1 MNIKIVYF
9 TYLVPN
15 KWEPIVLEQLEAL
28 YNVTSLYEQASIYIS
43 VIDVSESL
51 IEFNKL
57 RNIITSKYNK
67 IQFINVFTTN
77 VYEYPG
83 LKSVYEL
90 SSNNDSE
97 YILYFHSKGM
107 TSNQHSER
115 NVLFKYTIENYDK
128 YLHEMEN
135 NKEIDT
141 ASLIPCLK
149 GFGYFNFFWARSSY
163 IHKYCSKPEY
173 SSSYIKHERYTWEIW
188 IGNNYSR
195 KQFIKTYS
203 PYFKYNG
210 VDHYTQAGYLMELF
224 KNNKFDNIEKL
235 SNTHV
240 FYSTMKL
247 HRLKIKDLID
257 NKLTDKNTLHSYV
270 DVYEDMFDSL
280 RYTAKNILEIG
291 IAPGGSIIMWRDYFI
306 NAHIYGIDTCN
317 LADIQ
322 RQDIKNDYHTTLF
335 PNTNGYND
343 QFIRDNFTNK
353 NIKFDMVMDDA
364 SHTLEDIIYFIIKYL
379 PLLSDNGIMV
389 IENIQKMEWVEI
401 LKLIVPDEFKKNIQI
416 YDLRHIKN
424 RYDDILFVINKN
436 SLSQLK
442 Y

>member
-28 YNVTSLYEQASIYIS
+28 YNITSLYEKASIYIS
-43 VIDVSESL
+43 VIDDSESQN
-51 IEFNKL
+51 EFNKL
-57 RNIITSKYNK
+57 RNIVASKYNK
-67 IQFINVFTTN
+67 IQFINVFSTN

-90 SSNNDSE
+90 STDNDSE

-107 TSNQHSER
+107 TSNQHAER
-115 NVLFKYTIENYDK
+115 NVLFKYTIQNYEK
-128 YLHEMEN
+128 YLCEMEN

-141 ASLIPCLK
+141 ASLIPCVK
-149 GFGYFNFFWARSSY
+149 GFGYYNFFWARSSY

-173 SSSYIKHERYTWEIW
+173 SQSYIQHERYTWEIW

-195 KQFIKTYS
+195 KSFIKTYS

-210 VDHYTQAGYLMELF
+210 VEQHLQALYLMELF
-224 KNNKFDNIEKL
+224 KNNQFDTIERM

-240 FYSTMKL
+240 FYSIMKL
-247 HRLKIKDLID
+247 HRIKIKDFID

-270 DVYEDMFDSL
+270 NVYEDMFDSL

-291 IAPGGSIIMWRDYFI
+291 MAPGGSIMVWRNYFI

-317 LADIQ
+317 LDYICSQ
-322 RQDIKNDYHTTLF
+322 SIKNDYHITLF

-343 QFIRDNFTNK
+343 EFIRDNFINK
-353 NIKFDMVMDDA
+353 NIKFDMVLDDA

-389 IENIQKMEWVEI
+389 IESIQKFEWIEI

-424 RYDDILFVINKN
+424 RHDDVLFVINKN
-436 SLSQLK
+436 SFIQLK

>member
-15 KWEPIVLEQLEAL
+15 KWEPIVLEQLDAL
-28 YNVTSLYEQASIYIS
+28 YNVTSLYEKASIYIS
-43 VIDVSESL
+43 VIDDSESQ

-57 RNIITSKYNK
+57 RNIIESKYNK

-90 SSNNDSE
+90 SSDNDSE
-97 YILYFHSKGM
+97 YILYFHSKGI
-107 TSNQHSER
+107 TSNENDER
-115 NVLFKYTIENYDK
+115 KILFKYTIQNYETYLDK
-128 YLHEMEN
+128 MEKS
-135 NKEIDT
+135 KEIDT

-149 GFGYFNFFWARSSY
+149 GFGYYNFFWARSSY

-173 SSSYIKHERYTWEIW
+173 SPSYIKHQRYTWEMW

-203 PYFKYNG
+203 PFFKYSG
-210 VDHYTQAGYLMELF
+210 VDHYTQAAYLMELF
-224 KNNKFDNIEKL
+224 KNNQFDTIEQL

-240 FYSTMKL
+240 FYSIMKL
-247 HRLKIKDLID
+247 HRIKIKDLID
-257 NKLTDKNTLHSYV
+257 NKSTDKNVLHSYV
-270 DVYEDMFDSL
+270 NVYENMFNSL

-291 IAPGGSIIMWRDYFI
+291 IAPGGSITMWRDYFI

-317 LADIQ
+317 LTDIH
-322 RQDIKNDYHTTLF
+322 REDIKSDYHITLF
-335 PNTNGYND
+335 PNTNAYND
-343 QFIRDNFTNK
+343 EFITNNFTNK
-353 NIKFDMVMDDA
+353 NIKFDMVLDDA

-389 IENIQKMEWVEI
+389 IESIQKFEWIEI
-401 LKLIVPDEFKKNIQI
+401 LKLIVPNELKKNIQI

-424 RYDDILFVINKN
+424 RHDDVLFVINKN
-436 SLSQLK
+436 SLIQLI

>member
-28 YNVTSLYEQASIYIS
+28 YNITSLYEKASIYIS
-43 VIDVSESL
+43 VIDDSESQN
-51 IEFNKL
+51 EFNKL
-57 RNIITSKYNK
+57 RNIVASKYNK
-67 IQFINVFTTN
+67 IQFINVFSTN

-90 SSNNDSE
+90 STDNDSE

-107 TSNQHSER
+107 TSNQHAER
-115 NVLFKYTIENYDK
+115 NVLFKYTIQNYEK
-128 YLHEMEN
+128 YLCEMEN

-141 ASLIPCLK
+141 ASLIPCVK
-149 GFGYFNFFWARSSY
+149 GFGYYNFFWARSSY
-163 IHKYCSKPEY
+163 INKYCSKPEY
-173 SSSYIKHERYTWEIW
+173 SQSYIQHERYTWEIW

-195 KQFIKTYS
+195 KSFIKTYS

-210 VDHYTQAGYLMELF
+210 VEQHLQALYLMELF
-224 KNNKFDNIEKL
+224 KNNQFDTIERM

-240 FYSTMKL
+240 FYSIMKL
-247 HRLKIKDLID
+247 HRIKIKDFID

-270 DVYEDMFDSL
+270 NVYEDMFDSL

-291 IAPGGSIIMWRDYFI
+291 MAPGGSIMVWRNYFI

-317 LADIQ
+317 LSDIQ
-322 RQDIKNDYHTTLF
+322 SQSIKNDYHITLF

-343 QFIRDNFTNK
+343 EFIRDNFINK
-353 NIKFDMVMDDA
+353 NIKFDMVLDDA

-389 IENIQKMEWVEI
+389 IESIQKFEWIEI

-424 RYDDILFVINKN
+424 RHDDVLFVINKN
-436 SLSQLK
+436 SFIQLK

>member
-43 VIDVSESL
+43 VTDDSASQN
-51 IEFNKL
+51 EFNKL
-57 RNIITSKYNK
+57 RNIIASKYNK
-67 IQFINVFTTN
+67 IQFINVFSKN

-90 SSNNDSE
+90 SSDNDNE

-107 TSNQHSER
+107 TSNQDHER
-115 NVLFKYTIENYDK
+115 QILFNYTIQNYKK
-128 YLHEMEN
+128 YLDEMEN
-135 NKEIDT
+135 NKEIDI
-141 ASLIPCLK
+141 ASLIPCVK
-149 GFGYFNFFWARSSY
+149 GFGYYNFFWARSSY
-163 IHKYCSKPEY
+163 INKYCSKPEY
-173 SSSYIKHERYTWEIW
+173 LPSYIQHERYTWEIW

-195 KQFIKTYS
+195 KNFIKTYS

-210 VDHYTQAGYLMELF
+210 VEQHLQAMCLMNLF
-224 KNNKFDNIEKL
+224 KNNQFDTIEKL

-240 FYSTMKL
+240 FSSIMKL
-247 HRLKIKDLID
+247 HRIKIKDFID
-257 NKLTDKNTLHSYV
+257 NKLTNKNTLHSYV
-270 DVYEDMFDSL
+270 NVYEDMFDSL

-291 IAPGGSIIMWRDYFI
+291 IAPGGSIMVWRNYFI
-306 NAHIYGIDTCN
+306 NAHIYGIDSCN
-317 LADIQ
+317 LADIHNES
-322 RQDIKNDYHTTLF
+322 IKNDYHITLF

-343 QFIRDNFTNK
+343 HFIRDNFTNK
-353 NIKFDMVMDDA
+353 NIKFDMIMDDA
-364 SHTLEDIIYFIIKYL
+364 SHTLEDIIYFLIKYL

-389 IENIQKMEWVEI
+389 IENIQKFEWIEI

-424 RYDDILFVINKN
+424 RYDDVLFVINKN
-436 SLSQLK
+436 SFIQLT

>member
-28 YNVTSLYEQASIYIS
+28 HNVTSLYEKASIYIS
-43 VIDVSESL
+43 VIDDSESQT
-51 IEFNKL
+51 EFNKL
-57 RNIITSKYNK
+57 RHIISSKYNK
-67 IQFINVFTTN
+67 IQFINAFTTN

-90 SSNNDSE
+90 STDNDSE

-107 TSNQHSER
+107 TSNQHAER
-115 NVLFKYTIENYDK
+115 NVLFKYTIQNYEK
-128 YLHEMEN
+128 YLDEMEN

-141 ASLIPCLK
+141 ASLIPCVK
-149 GFGYFNFFWARSSY
+149 GFGYYNFFWARSSY

-173 SSSYIKHERYTWEIW
+173 SPSYIQHERYTWEIW

-195 KQFIKTYS
+195 KSFIKTYS

-210 VDHYTQAGYLMELF
+210 VEQHIQALYLMELF
-224 KNNKFDNIEKL
+224 KNNQFDTIEKL

-240 FYSTMKL
+240 FYSIMKL
-247 HRLKIKDLID
+247 HRIKIKDFID
-257 NKLTDKNTLHSYV
+257 NKLTNKNTLHSYV
-270 DVYEDMFDSL
+270 NVYEDMFDSL

-291 IAPGGSIIMWRDYFI
+291 MAPGGSIMVWRNYFI

-322 RQDIKNDYHTTLF
+322 RQDIKNDYHITLF
-335 PNTNGYND
+335 PNTNAYND
-343 QFIRDNFTNK
+343 QFIRDNFINK
-353 NIKFDMVMDDA
+353 NIKFDMILDDA

-379 PLLSDNGIMV
+379 PLLSNNGIMI
-389 IENIQKMEWVEI
+389 IENIQKFEWIEI
-401 LKLIVPDEFKKNIQI
+401 LKLIVPDEFKQNIQI

-436 SLSQLK
+436 SFIQLK

>member
-15 KWEPIVLEQLEAL
+15 KWESIVLEQLEAL
-28 YNVTSLYEQASIYIS
+28 YNITSLYEQASIYIS
-43 VIDVSESL
+43 LTDDSESQH
-51 IEFNKL
+51 EFKKL
-57 RNIITSKYNK
+57 RNIISSKYNK
-67 IQFINVFTTN
+67 IQFINVFSKN

-83 LKSVYEL
+83 LKSVYEV
-90 SSNNDSE
+90 STDNDSE

-107 TSNQHSER
+107 TSNQDLER
-115 NVLFKYTIENYDK
+115 GILFNYTIQNYQK
-128 YLHEMEN
+128 YLDEMEN
-135 NKEIDT
+135 NKEIDI
-141 ASLIPCLK
+141 ASLIPCVK
-149 GFGYFNFFWARSSY
+149 GFGYYNFFWARSSY
-163 IHKYCSKPEY
+163 INKYCSKPEY
-173 SSSYIKHERYTWEIW
+173 SPSYIQHERYTWEIW

-195 KQFIKTYS
+195 KNFIKTYS

-210 VDHYTQAGYLMELF
+210 VEQHLQAMYLMNLF
-224 KNNKFDNIEKL
+224 KNNQFDTIEKL

-240 FYSTMKL
+240 FYSIMKL
-247 HRLKIKDLID
+247 HRIKIKDFID

-270 DVYEDMFDSL
+270 NVYEDMFDSL

-291 IAPGGSIIMWRDYFI
+291 MAPGGSIMVWRNYFI

-317 LADIQ
+317 LANIHSQ
-322 RQDIKNDYHTTLF
+322 SIKNDYHITLF

-343 QFIRDNFTNK
+343 QFIRENFTNK
-353 NIKFDMVMDDA
+353 NIKFDMVLDDA
-364 SHTLEDIIYFIIKYL
+364 SHTLEDIIYFIMKYL

-389 IENIQKMEWVEI
+389 IENIQKMEWIEI

-424 RYDDILFVINKN
+424 RYDDVLFVVNKN
-436 SLSQLK
+436 SFIQLN

>member
-28 YNVTSLYEQASIYIS
+28 YNITSLYEKASIYIS
-43 VIDVSESL
+43 LTDESESQH
-51 IEFNKL
+51 EFKKL
-57 RNIITSKYNK
+57 RNIISSKYNK
-67 IQFINVFTTN
+67 IQFINVFSKN

-83 LKSVYEL
+83 LKSVYEV
-90 SSNNDSE
+90 STDNDSE

-107 TSNQHSER
+107 TSNQDLER
-115 NVLFKYTIENYDK
+115 GILFNYTIQNYQK
-128 YLHEMEN
+128 YLDEMEN
-135 NKEIDT
+135 NKEIDI
-141 ASLIPCLK
+141 ASLIPCVK
-149 GFGYFNFFWARSSY
+149 GFGYYNFFWARSSY
-163 IHKYCSKPEY
+163 INKYCSKPEY
-173 SSSYIKHERYTWEIW
+173 SPSYIQHERYTWEIW

-195 KQFIKTYS
+195 KNFIKTYS

-210 VDHYTQAGYLMELF
+210 VEQHLQAMYLMNLF
-224 KNNKFDNIEKL
+224 KNNQFDTIEKL
-235 SNTHV
+235 SNPHV
-240 FYSTMKL
+240 FYSIMKL
-247 HRLKIKDLID
+247 HRIKIKDFID

-270 DVYEDMFDSL
+270 NVYEDMFDSL

-291 IAPGGSIIMWRDYFI
+291 MAPGGSIMVWRNYFI

-317 LADIQ
+317 LANIHSQ
-322 RQDIKNDYHTTLF
+322 SIKNDYHITLF

-343 QFIRDNFTNK
+343 QFIKENFTNK
-353 NIKFDMVMDDA
+353 NIKFDMVLDDA
-364 SHTLEDIIYFIIKYL
+364 SHTLEDIIYFIMNYL

-389 IENIQKMEWVEI
+389 IENIQKMEWIEI

-424 RYDDILFVINKN
+424 RYDDVLFVVNKN
-436 SLSQLK
+436 SFIQLN

>member
-28 YNVTSLYEQASIYIS
+28 YNITSLYEQASIYIS
-43 VIDVSESL
+43 LTDDSESQN
-51 IEFNKL
+51 EFKKL
-57 RNIITSKYNK
+57 RNIISSKYNK
-67 IQFINVFTTN
+67 IQFINVFSKN

-83 LKSVYEL
+83 LKSVYDV
-90 SSNNDSE
+90 STDNDSE
-97 YILYFHSKGM
+97 YILYFHSKGI
-107 TSNQHSER
+107 TSNQDLER
-115 NVLFKYTIENYDK
+115 KMLFKHTIQNYQK
-128 YLHEMEN
+128 YLDEMEN
-135 NKEIDT
+135 NKEIDV
-141 ASLIPCLK
+141 ASLIPCVK
-149 GFGYFNFFWARSSY
+149 GFGYYNFFWARSSY
-163 IHKYCSKPEY
+163 INKYCSKPEY
-173 SSSYIKHERYTWEIW
+173 SPSYIQHERYTWEIW

-195 KQFIKTYS
+195 KNFIKTYS
-203 PYFKYNG
+203 PYFKYKG
-210 VDHYTQAGYLMELF
+210 VEQHLQAMYLMDLF
-224 KNNKFDNIEKL
+224 KNNQFDTIEKL

-240 FYSTMKL
+240 FYSVMKL
-247 HRLKIKDLID
+247 HRIKIKDFID

-270 DVYEDMFDSL
+270 NVYEDMFDSL
-280 RYTAKNILEIG
+280 RYNAKNILEIG
-291 IAPGGSIIMWRDYFI
+291 IAPGGSIMVWRNYFI

-317 LADIQ
+317 LHDIQ
-322 RQDIKNDYHTTLF
+322 AQSIKNDYHITLF

-343 QFIRDNFTNK
+343 QFIRENFTNK
-353 NIKFDMVMDDA
+353 NIKFDIVLDDA

-389 IENIQKMEWVEI
+389 IENIQKMEWIEI

-424 RYDDILFVINKN
+424 RYDDVLFVVNKN
-436 SLSQLK
+436 SFIQLK

>member
-28 YNVTSLYEQASIYIS
+28 YNITSLYEKASIYIS
-43 VIDVSESL
+43 LTDESESQH
-51 IEFNKL
+51 EFKKL
-57 RNIITSKYNK
+57 RNIISSKYNK
-67 IQFINVFTTN
+67 IQFINVFSKN

-83 LKSVYEL
+83 LKSVYEV
-90 SSNNDSE
+90 STDNDSE

-107 TSNQHSER
+107 TSNQDLER
-115 NVLFKYTIENYDK
+115 GILFNYTIQNYQK
-128 YLHEMEN
+128 YLDEMEN
-135 NKEIDT
+135 NKEIDI
-141 ASLIPCLK
+141 ASLIPCVK
-149 GFGYFNFFWARSSY
+149 GFGYYNFFWARSSY
-163 IHKYCSKPEY
+163 INKYCSKPEY
-173 SSSYIKHERYTWEIW
+173 SPSYIQHERYTWEIW

-195 KQFIKTYS
+195 KNFIKTYS

-210 VDHYTQAGYLMELF
+210 VEQHLQAMYLMNLF
-224 KNNKFDNIEKL
+224 KNNQFDTIEKL
-235 SNTHV
+235 SNPHV
-240 FYSTMKL
+240 FYSIMKL
-247 HRLKIKDLID
+247 HRIKIKDFID

-270 DVYEDMFDSL
+270 NVYEDMFDSL

-291 IAPGGSIIMWRDYFI
+291 MAPGGSIMVWRNYFI

-317 LADIQ
+317 LANIHNQ
-322 RQDIKNDYHTTLF
+322 SIKNDYHITLF

-343 QFIRDNFTNK
+343 QFIRENFTNK
-353 NIKFDMVMDDA
+353 NIKFDMVLDDA
-364 SHTLEDIIYFIIKYL
+364 SHTLEDIIYFIMKYL

-389 IENIQKMEWVEI
+389 IENIQKMEWIEI

-424 RYDDILFVINKN
+424 RYDDVLFVVNKN
-436 SLSQLK
+436 SFIQLN

>member
-28 YNVTSLYEQASIYIS
+28 YNITSLYEQASIYIS
-43 VIDVSESL
+43 LTDDSESQH
-51 IEFNKL
+51 EFKKL
-57 RNIITSKYNK
+57 RNIISSKYNK
-67 IQFINVFTTN
+67 IQFINVFSKN

-83 LKSVYEL
+83 LKSVYEV
-90 SSNNDSE
+90 STDNDSE

-107 TSNQHSER
+107 TSNQDLER
-115 NVLFKYTIENYDK
+115 GILFNYTIQNYQK
-128 YLHEMEN
+128 YLDEMEN
-135 NKEIDT
+135 NKEIDI
-141 ASLIPCLK
+141 ASLIPCVK
-149 GFGYFNFFWARSSY
+149 GFGYYNFFWARSSY
-163 IHKYCSKPEY
+163 INKYCSKPEY
-173 SSSYIKHERYTWEIW
+173 SPSYIQHERYTWEIW

-195 KQFIKTYS
+195 KNFIKTYS

-210 VDHYTQAGYLMELF
+210 VEQHLQAMYLMNLF
-224 KNNKFDNIEKL
+224 KNNQFDTIEKL
-235 SNTHV
+235 SNPHV
-240 FYSTMKL
+240 FYSIIKL
-247 HRLKIKDLID
+247 HRIKIKDFID

-270 DVYEDMFDSL
+270 NVYEDMFDSL

-291 IAPGGSIIMWRDYFI
+291 MGLGGSIMVWRNYFI

-317 LADIQ
+317 LADIHSQ
-322 RQDIKNDYHTTLF
+322 SIKNDYHITLF

-353 NIKFDMVMDDA
+353 NIKFDMVLDDA

-389 IENIQKMEWVEI
+389 IESIKKMEWIEI

-424 RYDDILFVINKN
+424 RYDDVLFVVNKN
-436 SLSQLK
+436 SFIQLT

>member
-28 YNVTSLYEQASIYIS
+28 YNITSLYEKASIYIS
-43 VIDVSESL
+43 LTDESESQH
-51 IEFNKL
+51 EFKKL
-57 RNIITSKYNK
+57 RNIISSKYNK
-67 IQFINVFTTN
+67 IQFINVFSKN

-83 LKSVYEL
+83 LKSVYEV
-90 SSNNDSE
+90 STDNDSE

-107 TSNQHSER
+107 TSNQDLER
-115 NVLFKYTIENYDK
+115 GILFNYTIQNYQK
-128 YLHEMEN
+128 YLDEMEN
-135 NKEIDT
+135 NKEIDI
-141 ASLIPCLK
+141 ASLIPCVK
-149 GFGYFNFFWARSSY
+149 GFGYYNFFWARSSY
-163 IHKYCSKPEY
+163 INKYCSKPEY
-173 SSSYIKHERYTWEIW
+173 SPSYIQHERYTWEIW

-195 KQFIKTYS
+195 KNFIKTYS

-210 VDHYTQAGYLMELF
+210 VEQHLQAMYLMNLF
-224 KNNKFDNIEKL
+224 KNNQFDTIEKL

-240 FYSTMKL
+240 FYSIMKL
-247 HRLKIKDLID
+247 HRIKIKDFID

-270 DVYEDMFDSL
+270 NVYEDMFDSL

-291 IAPGGSIIMWRDYFI
+291 MAPGGSIMVWRNYFI

-317 LADIQ
+317 LANIHNQ
-322 RQDIKNDYHTTLF
+322 SIKNDYHITLF

-343 QFIRDNFTNK
+343 QFIRENFTNK
-353 NIKFDMVMDDA
+353 NIKFDMVLDDA

-389 IENIQKMEWVEI
+389 IENIQKMEWIEI

-424 RYDDILFVINKN
+424 RYDDVLFVVNKN
-436 SLSQLK
+436 SFIQLN